1 MNLYRSF
8 GNRLEAWVAEQ
19 EPDTELLE
27 DIPNDSLTCSS
38 PSSSGMERNV
48 RAESVDSGVETAST
62 DTFCLTSS
70 LSTEMAEMDSFASG
84 NDNFGPF
91 LSLGSA
97 SLPPCPPPAAI
108 SRPPRL
114 SRIQGS
120 VTFNPKLKQALQR
133 TESRRS
139 SESHTDDRRL
149 HAVSRYRNPLLR
161 SESFGTCETLRP
173 SSSLRQILD
182 IKKETLPSRSR
193 MQPMQDRAEAFV
205 ALSPGLRYLEEV
217 CKKWED
223 IAKQQLVKDGYHVD
237 MAQDFGSDHSL
248 DQPLYFH
255 GARPEQPSN
264 KDQELKDFLDG
275 HFRQRS
281 SSDTT
286 ISSSHIRKLNLG
298 SRGQQVS
305 TLNLLDKEL
314 QGDLTYRPNK
324 HRKFKFLSLTRGRS
338 SHQNSQLMQS
348 SQSNGGR
355 RQLGNLLRKRRQTL
369 PISSAH

>member
-8 GNRLEAWVAEQ
+8 GNLLEAWVAEQ

-38 PSSSGMERNV
+38 PSSSGLERNV

-84 NDNFGPF
+84 NDNFSPF

-108 SRPPRL
+108 SQPPRL

-120 VTFNPKLKQALQR
+120 VIFNTKLNQALQR
-133 TESRRS
+133 SESRRL
-139 SESHTDDRRL
+139 SESHTDNR

-161 SESFGTCETLRP
+161 SESFGTWETPKP
-173 SSSLRQILD
+173 SVSLRQILD
-182 IKKETLPSRSR
+182 MKKETLTSRSR
-193 MQPMQDRAEAFV
+193 MEPMQDRPEAFV
-205 ALSPGLRYLEEV
+205 ALSPGLRYLEAV

-237 MAQDFGSDHSL
+237 MAQDFGSYHSL
-248 DQPLYFH
+248 DQPLCFH

-264 KDQELKDFLDG
+264 QELKDFLDG

-286 ISSSHIRKLNLG
+286 VSSSHTRKLNLG

-305 TLNLLDKEL
+305 TLNLLDNEA

-324 HRKFKFLSLTRGRS
+324 HRKFKFLSLTRGSS

>member
-8 GNRLEAWVAEQ
+8 GNLLEAWVAEQ

-27 DIPNDSLTCSS
+27 DFPNDSPTCSS

-108 SRPPRL
+108 SQPRRL

-120 VTFNPKLKQALQR
+120 VIFNTKLKQALQR

-139 SESHTDDRRL
+139 SESHTDDRRF

-161 SESFGTCETLRP
+161 SESFGTRETPIP
-173 SSSLRQILD
+173 SVSLTQILD
-182 IKKETLPSRSR
+182 MRTLPSRSR
-193 MQPMQDRAEAFV
+193 IEPMQVRAEAFV

-237 MAQDFGSDHSL
+237 MAQDFGSYHSL
-248 DQPLYFH
+248 DQPLNLH
-255 GARPEQPSN
+255 GARPEHPSN
-264 KDQELKDFLDG
+264 NDQELKDFLDG

-305 TLNLLDKEL
+305 TLNLLDKEA
-314 QGDLTYRPNK
+314 QDDLTYRPSK
-324 HRKFKFLSLTRGRS
+324 HRKFKFLSLTRGSS
-338 SHQNSQLMQS
+338 SHQNRQLMQS
-348 SQSNGGR
+348 SQSKGGG